1 MGQVMDM
8 YPANRQ
14 SHSLARD
21 DRGNLTV
28 LTAFILASMVA
39 LVGLAVDLEFI
50 FRQQARVQYAM
61 DSAVPPFA
69 VMLFTWAVSAA
80 LSSVNGT
87 GPVARHVA

>member
-8 YPANRQ
+8 YPADRQ

-61 DSAVPPFA
+61 DSAVLA
-69 VMLFTWAVSAA
+69 GA
-80 LSSVNGT
+80 LSRQAGATDEEVTADIREYMS
-87 GPVARHVA
+87 PLIA